1 MKKLVTLLFLFV
13 GLVGFAQV
21 CPTPTTTG
29 AFVTLDA
36 TYQLATT
43 SAGSTDVGLC
53 FYNNTTELITAAQ
66 FRVFYD
72 INTFSG
78 VSTVTS
84 LNTSYAQYL
93 QFVDNPTAGYVT
105 ITMSYTGNLSS
116 FTIPNGAF
124 VKLNLTHVAGFAS
137 LTSTTPMTFS
147 GVQTFPQTATTQA
160 GMDYALNLQNFGGV
174 FLQQLFSYSGTFTN
188 VTGSGAKN
196 IPVILEKK
204 LMTASSWT
212 TVTTSTTDVAGNFT
226 FTNLPIDITSWDV
239 RIRVNGSSLATGN
252 IISVSDSQK
261 INRFVLGQD
270 TPTGFDFYT
279 ADANGD
285 NNITVSDVYS
295 VFGRVSG
302 RFTVW
307 PNSVKDVKFFSAS
320 EYASINGATSS
331 LQSTIPGVTDL
342 VFNILPGAGNT
353 VTFYV
358 AAPGDAN
365 GTGFQMARMTPIEI
379 LNPANAPL
387 HIIDVTTT
395 YDDNTLN
402 TIEVHYPNLSVNEE
416 NLVEVPVSVKTN
428 GQQLGSL
435 QLAMNY
441 NSTLL
446 DFRGIK
452 LESKIG
458 NWVSFMNPNDNVVEW
473 GGYDPTLNTK
483 LLQDNELAFTLQFI
497 SRQIQ
502 SDWGVSPLYVTRKHA
517 GNPSAKDFKITP
529 TDGIVT
535 IMRIGDVGTGEL
547 KESMMV
553 YPNPVED
560 LVNVRFRVTDNGS
573 TWLGIYSLDGRE
585 LQVIVNKSMP
595 KGDYNYMTSLGYLPS
610 GEYIAVLRKKD
621 LPVASK
627 IIIKK

>member
-43 SAGSTDVGLC
+43 TAGNTDVGLC

-307 PNSVKDVKFFSAS
+307 PNLVKDVKFFSAS

-379 LNPANAPL
+379 INPANAPL

-517 GNPSAKDFKITP
+517 GNPSAKDLKITP
-529 TDGIVT
+529 TDGIVS
-535 IMRIGDVGTGEL
+535 IMRIGNVGTGEL

>member
-13 GLVGFAQV
+13 GLVGFSQV

-36 TYQLATT
+36 TYQIATT
-43 SAGSTDVGLC
+43 AAGNTEVGLC

-72 INTFSG
+72 KNTFSG
-78 VSTVTS
+78 VSNVTS

-93 QFVDNPTAGYVT
+93 QFVDNPAVGFVT

-147 GVQTFPQTATTQA
+147 GVQTFPQTATNQA
-160 GMDYALNLQNFGGV
+160 GMDYALTLQNFGGV
-174 FLQQLFSYSGTFTN
+174 FLPQTFSYSGTFTN

-204 LMTASSWT
+204 LMTSSTWT
-212 TVTTSTTDVAGNFT
+212 TVTTSTTNVDGNFT

-239 RIRVNGSSLATGN
+239 RIRVNGSTLATGN

-279 ADANGD
+279 ADVNGD
-285 NNITVSDVYS
+285 NNITVSDVYG

-302 RFTVW
+302 RFTSW
-307 PNSVKDVKFFSAS
+307 PNSVKDIKFFSVS
-320 EYASINGATSS
+320 EYASINGATTS
-331 LQSTIPGVTDL
+331 LQSTIQGVTDL
-342 VFNILPGAGNT
+342 VFNILPGAGNS

-379 LNPANAPL
+379 INPANAPL

-395 YDDNTLN
+395 YDNNTLN

-428 GQQLGSL
+428 GRQLGSL

-441 NSTLL
+441 NSELL
-446 DFRGIK
+446 DFKGIRA
-452 LESKIG
+452 ESKIG
-458 NWVSFMNPNDNVVEW
+458 GWLSFMNPNDNVVEW

-483 LLQDNELAFTLQFI
+483 LLNDNELAFTLQFI
-497 SRQIQ
+497 SKQIQ
-502 SDWGVSPLYVTRKHA
+502 SDWMVSPLYVTRKHA
-517 GNPSAKDFKITP
+517 GDTFARDLKITP
-529 TDGIVT
+529 TDGIVQ
-535 IMRIGDVGTGEL
+535 IMRVGNIGKLIGDMT
-547 KESMMV
+547 V
-553 YPNPVED
+553 YPNPVDD
-560 LVNVRFRVTDNGS
+560 LVNVKFRVTENGN

-585 LQVIVNKSMP
+585 IKVIVNQSMP
-595 KGDYNYMTSLGYLPS
+595 EGEYTYMSNLGYLPS

-621 LPVASK
+621 LPMTSK
-627 IIIKK
+627 ILIKK

>member
-43 SAGSTDVGLC
+43 AAGNTEVGLC
-53 FYNNTTELITAAQ
+53 FYNNTSELITAAQ

-72 INTFSG
+72 KNTFSG

-93 QFVDNPTAGYVT
+93 QFVDNPTVGFVT

-147 GVQTFPQTATTQA
+147 GVQTFPQTATNQA

-174 FLQQLFSYSGTFTN
+174 FLPQTFSYSGTFTN

-204 LMTASSWT
+204 LMTASTWT
-212 TVTTSTTDVAGNFT
+212 TVTTSTTDVDGNFT

-279 ADANGD
+279 ADVNGD
-285 NNITVSDVYS
+285 NNITVSDVYG

-302 RFTVW
+302 RFTSW
-307 PNSVKDVKFFSAS
+307 PNSVKDIKFFSAT

-395 YDDNTLN
+395 YDDNSLN

-428 GQQLGSL
+428 GRQLGSL

-441 NSTLL
+441 NSNLL
-446 DFRGIK
+446 DFKGIK
-452 LESKIG
+452 AESKIG
-458 NWVSFMNPNDNVVEW
+458 GWISFMNPNDNVVEW

-483 LLQDNELAFTLQFI
+483 LLNDNELAFTLQFI
-497 SRQIQ
+497 SKQIQ
-502 SDWGVSPLYVTRKHA
+502 SDWMVSPLYVTRKHA
-517 GNPSAKDFKITP
+517 GDTSARDLKITP
-529 TDGIVT
+529 TDGIVQ
-535 IMRIGDVGTGEL
+535 IMRVGNIGTLTGD
-547 KESMMV
+547 MMV
-553 YPNPVED
+553 YPNPVDD
-560 LVNVRFRVTDNGS
+560 LVNVKFRVTENGS
-573 TWLGIYSLDGRE
+573 TWLGIYSIDGRE
-585 LQVIVNKSMP
+585 IKVIINQSMP
-595 KGDYNYMTSLGYLPS
+595 EGEYTYMSNLGYLPS

-621 LPVASK
+621 LPMTSK
-627 IIIKK
+627 ILIKK

>member
-1 MKKLVTLLFLFV
+1 MRKLVTLLFLFV

-21 CPTPTTTG
+21 CPTPSTTG

-43 SAGSTDVGLC
+43 TAGSTDVGLC
-53 FYNNTTELITAAQ
+53 FYNNTSQLITAAQ

-78 VSTVTS
+78 VSDVTS

-239 RIRVNGSSLATGN
+239 RIRVDGSTLATGN

-270 TPTGFDFYT
+270 APTGFDFYT

-307 PNSVKDVKFFSAS
+307 PNLVKDVKFFSAS
-320 EYASINGATSS
+320 EYASINGTTSS

-342 VFNILPGAGNT
+342 VFNILPGSANS

-416 NLVEVPVSVKTN
+416 NLVEIPVSVKTN

-517 GNPSAKDFKITP
+517 GNPSAKDLKITP
-529 TDGIVT
+529 TDGIVS
-535 IMRIGDVGTGEL
+535 IMRVGNVGTGEL
-547 KESMMV
+547 NESMMV

-573 TWLGIYSLDGRE
+573 TWLGIYSLDGKE

>member
-43 SAGSTDVGLC
+43 TAGNTDVGLC

-239 RIRVNGSSLATGN
+239 RIRVNGSSLVTGN

-535 IMRIGDVGTGEL
+535 IMRIGGVGEL

-560 LVNVRFRVTDNGS
+560 LVNVRFKVTENGS

-595 KGDYNYMTSLGYLPS
+595 KGDYNYMANLGYLPS

-627 IIIKK
+627 IILKK

>member
-13 GLVGFAQV
+13 GLVGFSQV

-36 TYQLATT
+36 TYQIATT
-43 SAGSTDVGLC
+43 AAGNTEVGLC

-72 INTFSG
+72 KNTFSG
-78 VSTVTS
+78 VSNVTS

-93 QFVDNPTAGYVT
+93 QFVDNPAVGFVT

-147 GVQTFPQTATTQA
+147 GVQTFPQTATNQA
-160 GMDYALNLQNFGGV
+160 GMDYALTLQNFGGV
-174 FLQQLFSYSGTFTN
+174 FLPQTFSYSGTFTN

-239 RIRVNGSSLATGN
+239 RIRVDGSTLATGN

-270 TPTGFDFYT
+270 VPTGFDFYT

-307 PNSVKDVKFFSAS
+307 PNLVKDVKFFSAS

-517 GNPSAKDFKITP
+517 GNPSAKDLKITP
-529 TDGIVT
+529 TDGIVS
-535 IMRIGDVGTGEL
+535 IMRVGNVGTGEL
-547 KESMMV
+547 NESMMV

-595 KGDYNYMTSLGYLPS
+595 KGDYNYMASLGYLPS

>member
-43 SAGSTDVGLC
+43 AAGNTEVGLC

-72 INTFSG
+72 KNTFSG
-78 VSTVTS
+78 VSAVTS

-93 QFVDNPTAGYVT
+93 QFVDNPSVGFVT

-147 GVQTFPQTATTQA
+147 GVQTFPQTATNQA
-160 GMDYALNLQNFGGV
+160 GMDYALTLQNFGGV
-174 FLQQLFSYSGTFTN
+174 FLPQTFSYSGTFTN

-204 LMTASSWT
+204 LMTASSWA
-212 TVTTSTTDVAGNFT
+212 TVTTSTTDVDGNFT

-279 ADANGD
+279 SDVNGD
-285 NNITVSDVYS
+285 NNITVSDVYG

-302 RFTVW
+302 RFTSW
-307 PNSVKDVKFFSAS
+307 PNSVKDVKFFSAT

-395 YDDNTLN
+395 YDDNSLN

-428 GQQLGSL
+428 GRQLGSL

-441 NSTLL
+441 NSELL
-446 DFRGIK
+446 DFKGIRA
-452 LESKIG
+452 ESKIG
-458 NWVSFMNPNDNVVEW
+458 GWLSFMNPNDNVVEW

-483 LLQDNELAFTLQFI
+483 LLNDNELAFTLQFI
-497 SRQIQ
+497 SKQIQ
-502 SDWGVSPLYVTRKHA
+502 SDWMVSPLYVTRKHA
-517 GNPSAKDFKITP
+517 GDTFARDLKITP
-529 TDGIVT
+529 TDGIVQ
-535 IMRIGDVGTGEL
+535 IMRVGNIGKLIGDMT
-547 KESMMV
+547 V

-560 LVNVRFRVTDNGS
+560 LVNVKFRVTENGN

-585 LQVIVNKSMP
+585 IKVIVNQSMP
-595 KGDYNYMTSLGYLPS
+595 EGEYTYMSNLGYLPS

-621 LPVASK
+621 LPMTSK
-627 IIIKK
+627 ILIKK

>member
-43 SAGSTDVGLC
+43 TAGSTDVGLC
-53 FYNNTTELITAAQ
+53 FYNNTSQLITAAQ

-212 TVTTSTTDVAGNFT
+212 TVTTSTTNVDGNFT

-239 RIRVNGSSLATGN
+239 RIRVDGSTLATGN

-270 TPTGFDFYT
+270 VPTGFDFYT

-307 PNSVKDVKFFSAS
+307 PNLVKDVKFFSAS

-342 VFNILPGAGNT
+342 VFNILPGSANS

-416 NLVEVPVSVKTN
+416 NLVEIPVSVKTN

-517 GNPSAKDFKITP
+517 GNPSAKDLKITP
-529 TDGIVT
+529 TDGIVS
-535 IMRIGDVGTGEL
+535 IMRVGNVGTGEL
-547 KESMMV
+547 NESMMV

-573 TWLGIYSLDGRE
+573 TWLGIYSLDGKE

>member
-43 SAGSTDVGLC
+43 TAGSTDVGLC

-72 INTFSG
+72 KNTFSG
-78 VSTVTS
+78 VSDVTS

-93 QFVDNPTAGYVT
+93 QFVDNPTVGYVT

-147 GVQTFPQTATTQA
+147 GVQTFPQTATNQA

-174 FLQQLFSYSGTFTN
+174 FLPQTFSYSGTFTN

-212 TVTTSTTDVAGNFT
+212 TVTTSTTDVDGNFT

-279 ADANGD
+279 ADVNGD
-285 NNITVSDVYS
+285 NNITVSDVYG

-302 RFTVW
+302 RFSVW

-402 TIEVHYPNLSVNEE
+402 TIEVHYPNLSVNSE

-458 NWVSFMNPNDNVVEW
+458 SWVSFMNPNDNVVEW

-535 IMRIGDVGTGEL
+535 IMRIGGVGEL
-547 KESMMV
+547 NESMMV

-560 LVNVRFRVTDNGS
+560 LVNVRFKVTENGS

-585 LQVIVNKSMP
+585 LQVIINKSMP
-595 KGDYNYMTSLGYLPS
+595 KGDYNYMANLGYLPS

-627 IIIKK
+627 IILKK

>member
-43 SAGSTDVGLC
+43 AAGNTEVGLC

-72 INTFSG
+72 KNTFSG
-78 VSTVTS
+78 VSAVTS

-93 QFVDNPTAGYVT
+93 QFVDNPSVGFVT

-147 GVQTFPQTATTQA
+147 GVQTFPQTATNQA
-160 GMDYALNLQNFGGV
+160 GMDYALTLQNFGGV
-174 FLQQLFSYSGTFTN
+174 FLPQTFSYSGTFTN

-204 LMTASSWT
+204 LMTASSWA
-212 TVTTSTTDVAGNFT
+212 TVTTSTTDVDGNFT

-279 ADANGD
+279 SDVNGD
-285 NNITVSDVYS
+285 NNITVSDVYG

-302 RFTVW
+302 RFTSW
-307 PNSVKDVKFFSAS
+307 PNSVKDIKFFSAT

-395 YDDNTLN
+395 YDDNSLN

-428 GQQLGSL
+428 GRQLGSL

-446 DFRGIK
+446 DFKGIRA
-452 LESKIG
+452 ESKIG
-458 NWVSFMNPNDNVVEW
+458 NWISFMNPNDNVVEW

-483 LLQDNELAFTLQFI
+483 LLNDNELAFTLQFI
-497 SRQIQ
+497 SKQIQ
-502 SDWGVSPLYVTRKHA
+502 SDWMVSPLYVTRKHA
-517 GNPSAKDFKITP
+517 GDTFARDLKITP
-529 TDGIVT
+529 TDGIVQ
-535 IMRIGDVGTGEL
+535 IMRVGDIGTLTGD
-547 KESMMV
+547 MMV
-553 YPNPVED
+553 YPNPVDD
-560 LVNVRFRVTDNGS
+560 LVNVKFRVTENGS
-573 TWLGIYSLDGRE
+573 TWLGIYSIDGRE
-585 LQVIVNKSMP
+585 IKVIINQSMP
-595 KGDYNYMTSLGYLPS
+595 EGEYTYMTSLGYLPT

-621 LPVASK
+621 LPMTSK
-627 IIIKK
+627 ILIKK

>member
-43 SAGSTDVGLC
+43 TAGSTDVGLC

-72 INTFSG
+72 KNTFSG
-78 VSTVTS
+78 VSNVTS

-93 QFVDNPTAGYVT
+93 QFVDNPAVGYVT

-160 GMDYALNLQNFGGV
+160 GMDYTLNLQNFGGV
-174 FLQQLFSYSGTFTN
+174 FLPQTFSYSGTFTN

-239 RIRVNGSSLATGN
+239 RIRVDGSTLATGN

-270 TPTGFDFYT
+270 VPTGFDFYT

-285 NNITVSDVYS
+285 NNITVSDVYG

-320 EYASINGATSS
+320 EYASINGSSTS

-342 VFNILPGAGNT
+342 VFNILPGSANS

-402 TIEVHYPNLSVNEE
+402 TIEVHYPNLSVNSE
-416 NLVEVPVSVKTN
+416 NLVEIPVSVKTN

-441 NSTLL
+441 DSTLL

-458 NWVSFMNPNDNVVEW
+458 NWVSFMNPNGNVVEW

-502 SDWGVSPLYVTRKHA
+502 SNWGVSPLYVTRKHA

-535 IMRIGDVGTGEL
+535 IMKIANVGEL
-547 KESMMV
+547 NETMMV

-560 LVNVRFRVTDNGS
+560 LVNVRFRVTENGS
-573 TWLGIYSLDGRE
+573 TWLGIYSLDGKE

-595 KGDYNYMTSLGYLPS
+595 KGDYNYMANLGYLPS
-610 GEYIAVLRKKD
+610 GEYVAVLRKKD

-627 IIIKK
+627 IILKK

>member
-43 SAGSTDVGLC
+43 TAGSTDVGLC

-72 INTFSG
+72 KNTFSG
-78 VSTVTS
+78 VSNVTS

-93 QFVDNPTAGYVT
+93 QFVDNPTVGYVT
-105 ITMSYTGNLSS
+105 ITMSYTGNLPS

-147 GVQTFPQTATTQA
+147 GVQTFPQTATNQA
-160 GMDYALNLQNFGGV
+160 GMDYALTLQNFGGV
-174 FLQQLFSYSGTFTN
+174 FLPQTFSYSGTFTN

-239 RIRVNGSSLATGN
+239 RIRVDGSTLATGN

-270 TPTGFDFYT
+270 VPTGFDFYT

-307 PNSVKDVKFFSAS
+307 PNLVKDVKFFSAS

-517 GNPSAKDFKITP
+517 GNPSAKDLKITP
-529 TDGIVT
+529 TDGIVS
-535 IMRIGDVGTGEL
+535 IMRVGNVGTGEL
-547 KESMMV
+547 NESMMV

-595 KGDYNYMTSLGYLPS
+595 KGDYNYMASLGYLPS

-621 LPVASK
+621 LPIASK

>member
-1 MKKLVTLLFLFV
+1 
-13 GLVGFAQV
+13 
-21 CPTPTTTG
+21 
-29 AFVTLDA
+29 
-36 TYQLATT
+36 
-43 SAGSTDVGLC
+43 
-53 FYNNTTELITAAQ
+53 
-66 FRVFYD
+66 
-72 INTFSG
+72 
-78 VSTVTS
+78 
-84 LNTSYAQYL
+84 
-93 QFVDNPTAGYVT
+93 
-105 ITMSYTGNLSS
+105 
-116 FTIPNGAF
+116 
-124 VKLNLTHVAGFAS
+124 
-137 LTSTTPMTFS
+137 MTFS

-279 ADANGD
+279 ADVNGD
-285 NNITVSDVYS
+285 NNITVSDVYG

-302 RFTVW
+302 RFTSW

-379 LNPANAPL
+379 INPANAPL

-517 GNPSAKDFKITP
+517 GNPSAKDLKITP
-529 TDGIVT
+529 TDGIVS
-535 IMRIGDVGTGEL
+535 IMRIGNVGTGEL

>member
-13 GLVGFAQV
+13 GLIGFAQV

-43 SAGSTDVGLC
+43 AAGSTDVGLC
-53 FYNNTTELITAAQ
+53 FYNNTSELITAAQ

-72 INTFSG
+72 KNTFSG
-78 VSTVTS
+78 VSNVTS

-93 QFVDNPTAGYVT
+93 QFVDNPTVGYVT
-105 ITMSYTGNLSS
+105 ITMSYTGNLPS

-147 GVQTFPQTATTQA
+147 GVQTFPQTATNQA
-160 GMDYALNLQNFGGV
+160 GMDYALTLENFGGV
-174 FLQQLFSYSGTFTN
+174 FLPQTFSYSGTFTN

-204 LMTASSWT
+204 LMTSSTWT
-212 TVTTSTTDVAGNFT
+212 TVTTSTTNIDGAFT
-226 FTNLPIDITSWDV
+226 FTDLPIDITSWDV
-239 RIRVNGSSLATGN
+239 RIRVDGSTLATGN
-252 IISVSDSQK
+252 IISVSDAQK
-261 INRFVLGQD
+261 VNRFVLGQD
-270 TPTGFDFYT
+270 VPTGFDFYT
-279 ADANGD
+279 ADVNGD
-285 NNITVSDVYS
+285 NNITVSDVYG

-302 RFTVW
+302 RFTSW
-307 PNSVKDVKFFSAS
+307 PNSVKDVKFFSAT

-441 NSTLL
+441 DSNLL
-446 DFRGIK
+446 DFKGIRA
-452 LESKIG
+452 ESKIG
-458 NWVSFMNPNDNVVEW
+458 SWISFMNPNDNVVEW

-483 LLQDNELAFTLQFI
+483 LLNDNELAFTLQFI

-502 SDWGVSPLYVTRKHA
+502 SDWNASPLYVTRKHA
-517 GNPSAKDFKITP
+517 GNTIAKDLKITP
-529 TDGIVT
+529 TDGIVSIT
-535 IMRIGDVGTGEL
+535 RIGNIGVLTGE
-547 KESMMV
+547 MMV

-560 LVNVRFRVTDNGS
+560 LVNVKFRVTENGS
-573 TWLGIYSLDGRE
+573 TWLGIYSIDGRE
-585 LQVIVNKSMP
+585 IKVIINQSMP
-595 KGDYNYMTSLGYLPS
+595 KGEYNYMASLGYLPT
-610 GEYIAVLRKKD
+610 GEYVAVLRKKD
-621 LPVASK
+621 LPIVSK
-627 IIIKK
+627 ILLKK

>member
-43 SAGSTDVGLC
+43 TAGNTDVGLC

-279 ADANGD
+279 ADVNGD
-285 NNITVSDVYS
+285 NNITVSDVYG

-302 RFTVW
+302 RFTSW

-379 LNPANAPL
+379 INPANAPL

-535 IMRIGDVGTGEL
+535 IMRIGGVGEL

-560 LVNVRFRVTDNGS
+560 LVNVRFKVTENGS

>member
-13 GLVGFAQV
+13 GLIGSAQV
-21 CPTPTTTG
+21 CPTPSTTG

-43 SAGSTDVGLC
+43 AAGSTDVGLC
-53 FYNNTTELITAAQ
+53 FYNNTSELITAAQ

-72 INTFSG
+72 KDTFSG
-78 VSTVTS
+78 VSNVTS
-84 LNTSYAQYL
+84 LNTTYAQYL
-93 QFVDNPTAGYVT
+93 QFVDNPAVGYVT

-147 GVQTFPQTATTQA
+147 GVQTFPQTATTQE
-160 GMDYALNLQNFGGV
+160 GMDYALTLENFGGV
-174 FLQQLFSYSGTFTN
+174 FLPQTFSYGGTFTN

-204 LMTASSWT
+204 LMTSSTWT
-212 TVTTSTTDVAGNFT
+212 TVTTSTTDVDGNFT

-239 RIRVNGSSLATGN
+239 RIRVNGSTLATGN

-279 ADANGD
+279 ADVNGD
-285 NNITVSDVYS
+285 NNITVSDVYG

-302 RFTVW
+302 RFTSW
-307 PNSVKDVKFFSAS
+307 PNSVKDIKFFSDT
-320 EYASINGATSS
+320 EYSTINGATTS

-342 VFNILPGAGNT
+342 VFNILPGAGNS

-379 LNPANAPL
+379 INPANAPL

-435 QLAMNY
+435 QLSMNY
-441 NSTLL
+441 NSELL
-446 DFRGIK
+446 DFKGIRA
-452 LESKIG
+452 ESKIG
-458 NWVSFMNPNDNVVEW
+458 GWLSFMNPNDYVVEW

-483 LLQDNELAFTLQFI
+483 LLNDNELAFTLQFI
-497 SRQIQ
+497 SKQIQ
-502 SDWGVSPLYVTRKHA
+502 SDWMVSPLYVTRKHA
-517 GNPSAKDFKITP
+517 GDTSARDLKITP
-529 TDGIVT
+529 TDGIVQ
-535 IMRIGDVGTGEL
+535 IMRVGDIGTLTGD
-547 KESMMV
+547 MMV
-553 YPNPVED
+553 YPNPVDD
-560 LVNVRFRVTDNGS
+560 LVNVKFKVTENGS

-585 LQVIVNKSMP
+585 IKVIVNQSMP
-595 KGDYNYMTSLGYLPS
+595 EGEYTYMASLGYLPT

-621 LPVASK
+621 LPMISK
-627 IIIKK
+627 ILIKK

>member
-13 GLVGFAQV
+13 GLIGSAQV

-43 SAGSTDVGLC
+43 AAGSTDVGLC
-53 FYNNTTELITAAQ
+53 FYNNTSELITAAQ

-72 INTFSG
+72 KNTFSG
-78 VSTVTS
+78 VSNVTS

-93 QFVDNPTAGYVT
+93 QFVDNPTVGYVT

-174 FLQQLFSYSGTFTN
+174 FLQQLFSYNGTFTN

-204 LMTASSWT
+204 LMTSSTWT
-212 TVTTSTTDVAGNFT
+212 TVTTSTTDVDGNFV

-239 RIRVNGSSLATGN
+239 RIRVNGSTLATGN
-252 IISVSDSQK
+252 VISVSDSQK

-279 ADANGD
+279 ADVNGD
-285 NNITVSDVYS
+285 NNITVSDVYGA
-295 VFGRVSG
+295 FGRVSG
-302 RFTVW
+302 RFTSW
-307 PNSVKDVKFFSAS
+307 PNNVKDVKFFSS
-320 EYASINGATSS
+320 TEYASINGATSS

-342 VFNILPGAGNT
+342 VFNILPGAGNS

-358 AAPGDAN
+358 AVPGDAN

-379 LNPANAPL
+379 INPANAPL

-402 TIEVHYPNLSVNEE
+402 SIEVNYPNLSVNEQ

-441 NSTLL
+441 DSNLL
-446 DFRGIK
+446 DFKGIRA
-452 LESKIG
+452 ESKIG
-458 NWVSFMNPNDNVVEW
+458 GWISFMNPNDNTVEW

-483 LLQDNELAFTLQFI
+483 LLNDNELVFTLQFI
-497 SRQIQ
+497 SKQIQ

-517 GNPSAKDFKITP
+517 GNNVAKDLKITP
-529 TDGIVT
+529 TDGIVE
-535 IMRIGDVGTGEL
+535 ILRVGDIGTLTGD
-547 KESMMV
+547 MMV
-553 YPNPVED
+553 YPNPVDD
-560 LVNVRFRVTDNGS
+560 LVNVKFRVTENGS
-573 TWLGIYSLDGRE
+573 TWLGIYSIDGRE
-585 LQVIVNKSMP
+585 IKVIINQSMP
-595 KGDYNYMTSLGYLPS
+595 EGEYTYMTSLGYLPT

-621 LPVASK
+621 LPMTSK
-627 IIIKK
+627 ILIKK

>member
-72 INTFSG
+72 KNTFSG
-78 VSTVTS
+78 VSNVTS

-93 QFVDNPTAGYVT
+93 QFVDNPAVGFVT

-174 FLQQLFSYSGTFTN
+174 FLPQTFSYSGTFTN

-239 RIRVNGSSLATGN
+239 RIRVDGSTLATGN

-270 TPTGFDFYT
+270 VPTGFDFYT

-535 IMRIGDVGTGEL
+535 IMRIGNVGTGEL

>member
-21 CPTPTTTG
+21 CPTPATTG
-29 AFVTLDA
+29 VFVTLDA

-43 SAGSTDVGLC
+43 TAGSTDVGLC
-53 FYNNTTELITAAQ
+53 FYNNTSQLITAAQ

-72 INTFSG
+72 KNTFSG

-84 LNTSYAQYL
+84 LNASYAQYL

-204 LMTASSWT
+204 LMTASTWT

-270 TPTGFDFYT
+270 VPTGFDFYT

-295 VFGRVSG
+295 VFSRVSG

-307 PNSVKDVKFFSAS
+307 PNNVKDVKFFSAS
-320 EYASINGATSS
+320 EYALINGSSTS

-342 VFNILPGAGNT
+342 VFNILPGSANS

-402 TIEVHYPNLSVNEE
+402 TIEVHYPNLSVNTE
-416 NLVEVPVSVKTN
+416 NLVEIPVSVKTN

-441 NSTLL
+441 DSNLL

-452 LESKIG
+452 AESKIG
-458 NWVSFMNPNDNVVEW
+458 SWVSFMNPNGNVVEW

-502 SDWGVSPLYVTRKHA
+502 SNWGVSPLYVTRKFA
-517 GNPSAKDFKITP
+517 GDTTAKDLKITP

-535 IMRIGDVGTGEL
+535 IMKVGEVGEL
-547 KESMMV
+547 TDNMTV
-553 YPNPVED
+553 YPNPVDD
-560 LVNVRFRVTDNGS
+560 LVNVRFRVVENGS
-573 TWLGIYSLDGRE
+573 TWLGIYSLDGKE

-595 KGDYNYMTSLGYLPS
+595 VGQYNYMTSLGYLPS
-610 GEYIAVLRKKD
+610 GEYVAVLRKKD
-621 LPVASK
+621 LPIATK
-627 IIIKK
+627 IILKK

>member
-13 GLVGFAQV
+13 GLIGSAQV

-43 SAGSTDVGLC
+43 AAGSTDVGLC

-72 INTFSG
+72 KNTFSG
-78 VSTVTS
+78 VSAVTS

-93 QFVDNPTAGYVT
+93 QFVDNPTVGFVT

-147 GVQTFPQTATTQA
+147 GVQTFPQTATNQA

-174 FLQQLFSYSGTFTN
+174 FLPQTFSYSGTFTN

-204 LMTASSWT
+204 LMTSSTWT
-212 TVTTSTTDVAGNFT
+212 TVTTSTTNIDGAFT
-226 FTNLPIDITSWDV
+226 FTDLPIDITSWDV
-239 RIRVNGSSLATGN
+239 RIRVDGSTLATGN
-252 IISVSDSQK
+252 IISVSDAQK
-261 INRFVLGQD
+261 VNRFVLGQD
-270 TPTGFDFYT
+270 VPTGFDFYT
-279 ADANGD
+279 ADVNGD
-285 NNITVSDVYS
+285 NNVTVSDVYG

-302 RFTVW
+302 RFTTW
-307 PNSVKDVKFFSAS
+307 PNSVKDVKFFSAT

-358 AAPGDAN
+358 ASPGDAN

-441 NSTLL
+441 DSNLL
-446 DFRGIK
+446 DFKGIRA
-452 LESKIG
+452 ESKIG
-458 NWVSFMNPNDNVVEW
+458 SWISFMNPNDNVVEW

-483 LLQDNELAFTLQFI
+483 LLNDNELAFTLQFI
-497 SRQIQ
+497 SKQIQ

-517 GNPSAKDFKITP
+517 GNTLARDLKITP
-529 TDGIVT
+529 TDGIVQ
-535 IMRIGDVGTGEL
+535 IMRIGNIGELTGE
-547 KESMMV
+547 MMV

-560 LVNVRFRVTDNGS
+560 LVNVKFRVTENGS
-573 TWLGIYSLDGRE
+573 TWLGIYSIDGRE
-585 LQVIVNKSMP
+585 IKVIINQSMP
-595 KGDYNYMTSLGYLPS
+595 QGEYNYMASLGYLPS

-621 LPVASK
+621 LPLVSK
-627 IIIKK
+627 ILLKK

>member
-43 SAGSTDVGLC
+43 TAGSTDVGLC

-72 INTFSG
+72 KNTFSG
-78 VSTVTS
+78 VSDVTS

-93 QFVDNPTAGYVT
+93 QFVDNPTVGYVT

-147 GVQTFPQTATTQA
+147 GVQTFPQTATNQA

-174 FLQQLFSYSGTFTN
+174 FLPQTFSYSGTFTN

-212 TVTTSTTDVAGNFT
+212 TVTTSTTDVDGNFT

-279 ADANGD
+279 ADVNGD
-285 NNITVSDVYS
+285 NNITVSDVYG

-342 VFNILPGAGNT
+342 VFNILPGAGNS

-402 TIEVHYPNLSVNEE
+402 TIEVHYPNLSVNSE
-416 NLVEVPVSVKTN
+416 NLVEIPVSVKTN

-458 NWVSFMNPNDNVVEW
+458 SWVSFMNPNDNVVEW

-535 IMRIGDVGTGEL
+535 IMRIGGVGEL

-560 LVNVRFRVTDNGS
+560 LVNVRFKVTENGS

-595 KGDYNYMTSLGYLPS
+595 KGDYNYMANLGYLPS

-627 IIIKK
+627 IILKK

>member
-72 INTFSG
+72 KNTFSG
-78 VSTVTS
+78 VSNVTS

-93 QFVDNPTAGYVT
+93 QFVDNPTVGYVT

-147 GVQTFPQTATTQA
+147 GVQTFPQTATNQA
-160 GMDYALNLQNFGGV
+160 GMDYALTLQNFGGV
-174 FLQQLFSYSGTFTN
+174 FLPQTFSYSGTFTN

-239 RIRVNGSSLATGN
+239 RIRVDGSTLATGN

-270 TPTGFDFYT
+270 VPTGFDFYT

-307 PNSVKDVKFFSAS
+307 PNLVKDVKFFSAS

-535 IMRIGDVGTGEL
+535 IMRIGGVGEL

-560 LVNVRFRVTDNGS
+560 LVNVRFKVTENGS

-595 KGDYNYMTSLGYLPS
+595 KGDYNYMANLGYLPS

-621 LPVASK
+621 LPIASK

>member
-1 MKKLVTLLFLFV
+1 
-13 GLVGFAQV
+13 
-21 CPTPTTTG
+21 
-29 AFVTLDA
+29 
-36 TYQLATT
+36 
-43 SAGSTDVGLC
+43 
-53 FYNNTTELITAAQ
+53 
-66 FRVFYD
+66 
-72 INTFSG
+72 
-78 VSTVTS
+78 
-84 LNTSYAQYL
+84 
-93 QFVDNPTAGYVT
+93 
-105 ITMSYTGNLSS
+105 
-116 FTIPNGAF
+116 
-124 VKLNLTHVAGFAS
+124 
-137 LTSTTPMTFS
+137 MTFS
-147 GVQTFPQTATTQA
+147 GVQTFPQTATNQA
-160 GMDYALNLQNFGGV
+160 GMDYALTLQNFGGV
-174 FLQQLFSYSGTFTN
+174 FLPQTFSYSGTFTN

-239 RIRVNGSSLATGN
+239 RIRVDGSTLATGN

-270 TPTGFDFYT
+270 VPTGFDFYT

-307 PNSVKDVKFFSAS
+307 PNLVKDVKFFSAS

-535 IMRIGDVGTGEL
+535 IMRIGGVGEL

-560 LVNVRFRVTDNGS
+560 LVNVRFKVTENGS

-595 KGDYNYMTSLGYLPS
+595 KGDYNYMANLGYLPS

-627 IIIKK
+627 IILKK

>member
-13 GLVGFAQV
+13 GLIGSAQV

-43 SAGSTDVGLC
+43 AAGSTDVSLC
-53 FYNNTTELITAAQ
+53 FYNNTPQLLTAAQ

-72 INTFSG
+72 KNTFSG

-105 ITMSYTGNLSS
+105 ITMSYTGNLPT

-147 GVQTFPQTATTQA
+147 GVETFPQTATTHE
-160 GMDYALNLQNFGGV
+160 GMDYALTLQNFGGV

-204 LMTASSWT
+204 LMAASTWT
-212 TVTTSTTDVAGNFT
+212 TVTTSTTDVAGNFV

-239 RIRVNGSSLATGN
+239 RIRVDGSTLATGN

-261 INRFVLGQD
+261 INRIVLGQD
-270 TPTGFDFYT
+270 VPTGFDFYT

-295 VFGRVSG
+295 VFSRVSG

-307 PNSVKDVKFFSAS
+307 PNLVKDVKFFSLA
-320 EYASINGATSS
+320 EYTSINGATSS

-342 VFNILPGAGNT
+342 VFNILPGSANS

-402 TIEVHYPNLSVNEE
+402 TIEVHYPNLSVNTE

-435 QLAMNY
+435 QLAMNF
-441 NSTLL
+441 NSDLL

-458 NWVSFMNPNDNVVEW
+458 NWVSFMNPNGNVVEW

-483 LLQDNELAFTLQFI
+483 LLEDNELAFTLQFI
-497 SRQIQ
+497 SKQIQ
-502 SDWGVSPLYVTRKHA
+502 SDWSVSPLYVTRKFA
-517 GNPSAKDFKITP
+517 GDVVATDLKITP

-535 IMRIGDVGTGEL
+535 ITRIGNVGEL
-547 KESMMV
+547 SGDMMV
-553 YPNPVED
+553 YPNPVDD
-560 LVNVRFRVTDNGS
+560 LVNVKFRVTENGS
-573 TWLGIYSLDGRE
+573 TWLGIYSLDGKE
-585 LQVIVNKSMP
+585 LQVIVNKAMP
-595 KGDYNYMTSLGYLPS
+595 KGEYNYMTSLGYLPS
-610 GEYIAVLRKKD
+610 GEYVAVLRKKD
-621 LPVASK
+621 LPVTSK

>member
-13 GLVGFAQV
+13 GLIGSAQV

-43 SAGSTDVGLC
+43 AVGNTEVGLC

-72 INTFSG
+72 KNTFSG
-78 VSTVTS
+78 VSSVTS

-93 QFVDNPTAGYVT
+93 QFVDNPTVGFVT

-147 GVQTFPQTATTQA
+147 GVQTFPQTATNQS
-160 GMDYALNLQNFGGV
+160 GMDYALTLQNFGGV
-174 FLQQLFSYSGTFTN
+174 FLPQTFSYSGTFTN

-204 LMTASSWT
+204 LMSASSWT
-212 TVTTSTTDVAGNFT
+212 TVTTSTTNVDGAFT

-239 RIRVNGSSLATGN
+239 RIRVDGSTLATGN

-270 TPTGFDFYT
+270 VPTGFDFYT

-302 RFTVW
+302 RFSVW

-395 YDDNTLN
+395 YDDNSLN
-402 TIEVHYPNLSVNEE
+402 TIEVNYPNLSVNEE

-428 GQQLGSL
+428 GRQLGSL

-441 NSTLL
+441 DSNLL
-446 DFRGIK
+446 DFKGIRA
-452 LESKIG
+452 ESKIG
-458 NWVSFMNPNDNVVEW
+458 SWISFMNPNDNVVEW

-483 LLQDNELAFTLQFI
+483 LLNDNELAFTLQFI
-497 SRQIQ
+497 SKQIQ
-502 SDWGVSPLYVTRKHA
+502 SNWMVSPLYVTRKHA
-517 GNPSAKDFKITP
+517 GDTSARDLKITP
-529 TDGIVT
+529 TDGIVQ
-535 IMRIGDVGTGEL
+535 IMRVGDIGTLTGD
-547 KESMMV
+547 MMV
-553 YPNPVED
+553 YPNPVDD
-560 LVNVRFRVTDNGS
+560 LVNVKFRVTENGS
-573 TWLGIYSLDGRE
+573 TWLGIYSIDGRE
-585 LQVIVNKSMP
+585 IKVIINQSMP
-595 KGDYNYMTSLGYLPS
+595 QGEYNYMTSLGYLPS

-621 LPVASK
+621 LPMISK
-627 IIIKK
+627 ILIKK

>member
-21 CPTPTTTG
+21 CPTPATTG
-29 AFVTLDA
+29 VFVTLDA

-43 SAGSTDVGLC
+43 TAGSTDVGLC
-53 FYNNTTELITAAQ
+53 FYNNTSQLITAAQ

-72 INTFSG
+72 KNTFSG

-84 LNTSYAQYL
+84 LNASYAQYL

-204 LMTASSWT
+204 LMTASTWT

-270 TPTGFDFYT
+270 VPTGFDFYT

-295 VFGRVSG
+295 VFSRVSG

-307 PNSVKDVKFFSAS
+307 PNNVKDVKFFSAS
-320 EYASINGATSS
+320 EYALINGSSTS

-342 VFNILPGAGNT
+342 VFNILPGSANS

-402 TIEVHYPNLSVNEE
+402 TIEVHYPNLSVNTE
-416 NLVEVPVSVKTN
+416 NLVEIPVSVKTN

-441 NSTLL
+441 DSNLL

-452 LESKIG
+452 AESKIG
-458 NWVSFMNPNDNVVEW
+458 SWVSFMNPNGNVVEW

-502 SDWGVSPLYVTRKHA
+502 SNWGVSPLYVTRKFA
-517 GNPSAKDFKITP
+517 GDTSAKDLKITP

-535 IMRIGDVGTGEL
+535 IMKIGEVGEL
-547 KESMMV
+547 TENMMV

-560 LVNVRFRVTDNGS
+560 LVNVRFRVTENGS
-573 TWLGIYSLDGRE
+573 TWLGIYTLDGKE

-595 KGDYNYMTSLGYLPS
+595 VGQYNYMTSLGYLPS
-610 GEYIAVLRKKD
+610 GEYVAVLRKKD
-621 LPVASK
+621 LPIATK
-627 IIIKK
+627 IILKK

>member
-29 AFVTLDA
+29 VFVTLDE

-43 SAGSTDVGLC
+43 TAGSTDVGLC

-72 INTFSG
+72 KNTFSG
-78 VSTVTS
+78 VSNVTS

-93 QFVDNPTAGYVT
+93 QFVDNPTVGFVT

-160 GMDYALNLQNFGGV
+160 GMDYALTLENFGGV
-174 FLQQLFSYSGTFTN
+174 FLPQTFSYGGTFTN

-204 LMTASSWT
+204 LMTASTWT
-212 TVTTSTTDVAGNFT
+212 TVTTSTTDVDGNFT

-239 RIRVNGSSLATGN
+239 RIRVNGSTLATGN

-279 ADANGD
+279 SDVNGD
-285 NNITVSDVYS
+285 NNITVSDVYG

-302 RFTVW
+302 RFTSW
-307 PNSVKDVKFFSAS
+307 PNSVKDIKFFSDT
-320 EYASINGATSS
+320 EYSTINGATTS

-342 VFNILPGAGNT
+342 VFNILPGAGNS

-428 GQQLGSL
+428 GRQLGSL

-441 NSTLL
+441 NSELL
-446 DFRGIK
+446 DFKGIRA
-452 LESKIG
+452 ESKIG
-458 NWVSFMNPNDNVVEW
+458 GWLSFMNPNDNVVEW

-483 LLQDNELAFTLQFI
+483 LLNDNELAFTLQFI
-497 SRQIQ
+497 SKQIQ
-502 SDWGVSPLYVTRKHA
+502 SDWMVSPLYVTRKHA
-517 GNPSAKDFKITP
+517 GDTSSRDLKITP
-529 TDGIVT
+529 TDGIVQ
-535 IMRIGDVGTGEL
+535 IMSVGDIGTLTGD
-547 KESMMV
+547 MMV
-553 YPNPVED
+553 YPNPVDD
-560 LVNVRFRVTDNGS
+560 LVNVKFKVTENGS
-573 TWLGIYSLDGRE
+573 TWLGIYSLDGKE
-585 LQVIVNKSMP
+585 IKVIVNQSMP
-595 KGDYNYMTSLGYLPS
+595 EGEYTYISSLGYLPI

-621 LPVASK
+621 LPMISK
-627 IIIKK
+627 ILIKK

>member
-13 GLVGFAQV
+13 GLVGFSQV

-43 SAGSTDVGLC
+43 TAGSTDVGLC
-53 FYNNTTELITAAQ
+53 FYNNTSQLITAAQ

-78 VSTVTS
+78 VSAVTS
-84 LNTSYAQYL
+84 LNASYAQYL

-160 GMDYALNLQNFGGV
+160 GMDYTLNLQNFGGV

-239 RIRVNGSSLATGN
+239 RIRVDGSTLATGN

-261 INRFVLGQD
+261 INRIVLGQD
-270 TPTGFDFYT
+270 VPTGFDFYT
-279 ADANGD
+279 SDANGD

-302 RFTVW
+302 RFSVW
-307 PNSVKDVKFFSAS
+307 PNLVKDVKFFSAS

-342 VFNILPGAGNT
+342 VFNILPGSANS

-402 TIEVHYPNLSVNEE
+402 TIEVHYPNLSVNSE
-416 NLVEVPVSVKTN
+416 NLVEIPVSVKTN

-441 NSTLL
+441 DSNLL

-458 NWVSFMNPNDNVVEW
+458 NWVSFMNPNGNVVEW

-502 SDWGVSPLYVTRKHA
+502 SNWGVSPLYVTRKFA
-517 GNPSAKDFKITP
+517 GDTSAKDLKITP

-535 IMRIGDVGTGEL
+535 IMKIGEVGEL
-547 KESMMV
+547 TSNMMV

-560 LVNVRFRVTDNGS
+560 LVNVRFRVTENGS
-573 TWLGIYSLDGRE
+573 TWLGIYSLDGKE

-610 GEYIAVLRKKD
+610 GEYVAVLRKKD

-627 IIIKK
+627 IILKK

>member
-13 GLVGFAQV
+13 GLIGSAQV

-36 TYQLATT
+36 TYQLSTT
-43 SAGSTDVGLC
+43 TVGSTDVGLC

-72 INTFSG
+72 KNTFSG
-78 VSTVTS
+78 VSNVTS

-93 QFVDNPTAGYVT
+93 QFVDNPSVGYVT
-105 ITMSYTGNLSS
+105 ITMSYTGNLPS
-116 FTIPNGAF
+116 FTIPNGTF

-147 GVQTFPQTATTQA
+147 GVQTFPQTATNQS
-160 GMDYALNLQNFGGV
+160 GMDYALTLQNFGGV
-174 FLQQLFSYSGTFTN
+174 FLPQTFSYSGTFTN

-204 LMTASSWT
+204 LMTDSSWT
-212 TVTTSTTDVAGNFT
+212 TVTTSTTNVDGNFV

-239 RIRVNGSSLATGN
+239 RIRVDGSTLATGN

-270 TPTGFDFYT
+270 VPTGFDFYT

-342 VFNILPGAGNT
+342 VFNILPGSANS

-358 AAPGDAN
+358 ASPGDAN

-402 TIEVHYPNLSVNEE
+402 TIEVNYPNLSVNAE

-441 NSTLL
+441 NSNLL
-446 DFRGIK
+446 DFKGIK

-535 IMRIGDVGTGEL
+535 IMRIGNVGTGEL

>member
-1 MKKLVTLLFLFV
+1 
-13 GLVGFAQV
+13 
-21 CPTPTTTG
+21 
-29 AFVTLDA
+29 
-36 TYQLATT
+36 
-43 SAGSTDVGLC
+43 
-53 FYNNTTELITAAQ
+53 
-66 FRVFYD
+66 
-72 INTFSG
+72 
-78 VSTVTS
+78 
-84 LNTSYAQYL
+84 
-93 QFVDNPTAGYVT
+93 
-105 ITMSYTGNLSS
+105 
-116 FTIPNGAF
+116 
-124 VKLNLTHVAGFAS
+124 
-137 LTSTTPMTFS
+137 
-147 GVQTFPQTATTQA
+147 
-160 GMDYALNLQNFGGV
+160 
-174 FLQQLFSYSGTFTN
+174 LFSYSGTFTN

-204 LMTASSWT
+204 LMTSSTWT
-212 TVTTSTTDVAGNFT
+212 TVTTSTTNVDGAFT
-226 FTNLPIDITSWDV
+226 FNNLPIDITSWDV
-239 RIRVNGSSLATGN
+239 RIRVDGSTLATGN

-270 TPTGFDFYT
+270 VPTGFDFYT

-295 VFGRVSG
+295 VFSRVSG

-307 PNSVKDVKFFSAS
+307 PNNVKDVKFFSAS
-320 EYASINGATSS
+320 EYALINGSSTS

-342 VFNILPGAGNT
+342 IFNILPGSANS

-402 TIEVHYPNLSVNEE
+402 TVEVHYPNLTVNSE
-416 NLVEVPVSVKTN
+416 NLVEIPVSVKTN

-435 QLAMNY
+435 QLAMNF
-441 NSTLL
+441 NSNLL

-452 LESKIG
+452 AESKIG
-458 NWVSFMNPNDNVVEW
+458 SWVSFMNPNGNVVEW

-497 SRQIQ
+497 SKQIQ
-502 SDWGVSPLYVTRKHA
+502 SDWGVTPLYVTRKFA
-517 GNPSAKDFKITP
+517 GDVVAKDLKITP

-535 IMRIGDVGTGEL
+535 IMKVGEVGEL
-547 KESMMV
+547 TDNMVV
-553 YPNPVED
+553 YPNPVDD
-560 LVNVRFRVTDNGS
+560 LVNVRFRVVENGS
-573 TWLGIYSLDGRE
+573 TWLGIYSLDGKE

-595 KGDYNYMTSLGYLPS
+595 AGQYNYMASLGYLPS
-610 GEYIAVLRKKD
+610 GEYVAVLRKKD
-621 LPVASK
+621 LPIATK
-627 IIIKK
+627 IILKK

>member
-13 GLVGFAQV
+13 GLIGSAQV

-36 TYQLATT
+36 SYQLATT
-43 SAGSTDVGLC
+43 AAGSTDVGLC

-72 INTFSG
+72 KNTFSG
-78 VSTVTS
+78 VSNVTS

-93 QFVDNPTAGYVT
+93 QFVDNPTVGYVT
-105 ITMSYTGNLSS
+105 ITMSYTGNLPS

-147 GVQTFPQTATTQA
+147 GVQTFPQTATNQA

-174 FLQQLFSYSGTFTN
+174 FLPQTFSYSGTFTN

-204 LMTASSWT
+204 LMTSSTWT
-212 TVTTSTTDVAGNFT
+212 TVTTSTTNVDGAFT

-239 RIRVNGSSLATGN
+239 RIRVDGATLATGN
-252 IISVSDSQK
+252 IISVSDAQK
-261 INRFVLGQD
+261 VNRFVLGQD
-270 TPTGFDFYT
+270 VPTGFDFYT
-279 ADANGD
+279 ADVNGD
-285 NNITVSDVYS
+285 NNITVSDVYGI
-295 VFGRVSG
+295 FGRVSG
-302 RFTVW
+302 RFTSW
-307 PNSVKDVKFFSAS
+307 PNSVKDVKFFSAT

-358 AAPGDAN
+358 ASPGDAN

-416 NLVEVPVSVKTN
+416 NLVEIPVSVKTN

-441 NSTLL
+441 DSNLL
-446 DFRGIK
+446 DFKGIRA
-452 LESKIG
+452 ESKIG
-458 NWVSFMNPNDNVVEW
+458 SWISFMNPNDNVVEW

-483 LLQDNELAFTLQFI
+483 LLNDNELAFTLQFI
-497 SRQIQ
+497 SKQIQ

-517 GNPSAKDFKITP
+517 GNTSARDLKITP
-529 TDGIVT
+529 TDGIVQ
-535 IMRIGDVGTGEL
+535 IMRVGNIGELTGE
-547 KESMMV
+547 MMV

-560 LVNVRFRVTDNGS
+560 LVNVKFRVTENGS
-573 TWLGIYSLDGRE
+573 TWLGIYSIDGKE
-585 LQVIVNKSMP
+585 IKVIINQSMP
-595 KGDYNYMTSLGYLPS
+595 KGEYNYMASLGYLPT
-610 GEYIAVLRKKD
+610 GEYVAVLRKKD
-621 LPVASK
+621 LPIVSK
-627 IIIKK
+627 ILIKK

>member
-43 SAGSTDVGLC
+43 AAGNTEVGLC

-279 ADANGD
+279 ADVNGD
-285 NNITVSDVYS
+285 NNITVSDVYGG
-295 VFGRVSG
+295 FGRVSG
-302 RFTVW
+302 RFTSW

-535 IMRIGDVGTGEL
+535 IMKIGGVGEL
-547 KESMMV
+547 KENMMV

-560 LVNVRFRVTDNGS
+560 LVNVRFKVTENGS
-573 TWLGIYSLDGRE
+573 TWLGIYSLDGKE

-595 KGDYNYMTSLGYLPS
+595 KGDYNYMANLGYLPS
-610 GEYIAVLRKKD
+610 GEYVAVLRKKD

-627 IIIKK
+627 IILKK